1 MVKTSWIAV
10 AAAAVLTVA
19 LPGAASADDYPTKP
33 VTLVV
38 PFAAG
43 GNNDVSARIL
53 ARKLGELL
61 GQSFVV
67 DNRAGAGGA
76 IGTASVANAKPDGYT
91 LGFLSSG
98 PMAANVS
105 LYKSLPYDTLKD
117 FVPIARVTTSPS
129 VLVVPPPLPA
139 NDIGE
144 LIALAKKEPGKLNYG
159 TAGVGSSSHLS
170 GALFE
175 RLADIQMVAVGY
187 RGGAPALADLM
198 GGQLQVLINPIL
210 EVVAQVK
217 SGKVRALGVTSAKRS
232 ALLPEVAAIAEALP
246 GYEVLT
252 WNGLVAPAGTPSAI
266 VEKLNAATR
275 QALTDPKVRAQL
287 EELGLETAISS
298 PAEFAAYVREQIDAF
313 AKLARIANVEPQ

>member
-1 MVKTSWIAV
+1 MKTSWIAF
-10 AAAAVLTVA
+10 AAATALTLA
-19 LPGAASADDYPTKP
+19 LPSAASADAYPTKP

-67 DNRAGAGGA
+67 ENRAGAAGA
-76 IGTASVANAKPDGYT
+76 IGAAAVANAKPDGYT

-129 VLVVPPPLPA
+129 VLVVTQSLAA
-139 NDIGE
+139 NDIGQ
-144 LIALAKKEPGKLNYG
+144 LVALAKKAPGKLNYG

-175 RLADIQMVAVGY
+175 RLADVQMVAVGY

-198 GGQLQVLINPIL
+198 GGQLQVLISPIL
-210 EVVAQVK
+210 EVMPQVK
-217 SGKVRALGVTSAKRS
+217 TGKIKALGVTSAKRS
-232 ALLPEVAAIAEALP
+232 ALLPEVAAIAEVLP

-252 WNGLVAPAGTPSAI
+252 WNGLVAPAGTPRAI
-266 VEKLNAATR
+266 VEKLNVATR
-275 QALTDPKVRAQL
+275 QALADPEVRAQL
-287 EELGLETAISS
+287 QELGLETAISS

-313 AKLARIANVEPQ
+313 AKLARIAKVEPQ

>member
-1 MVKTSWIAV
+1 MKTSWIAV

>member
-1 MVKTSWIAV
+1 MKTSWIAV
-10 AAAAVLTVA
+10 AAAAVLTMA

-129 VLVVPPPLPA
+129 VLVVPPSLAA
-139 NDIGE
+139 NDIGQ

-252 WNGLVAPAGTPSAI
+252 WNGLVAPAGTPPAI

-275 QALTDPKVRAQL
+275 QALADPKVRAQL

-298 PAEFAAYVREQIDAF
+298 PAEFAAYVREQIDSF